1 MINPTA
7 IKTLLARNANLEQEV
22 RVQGWVQ
29 SCRHSKGGFS
39 FIALS
44 DGSCFNSMQTIIPNN
59 VANYDSVIHL
69 STGAAVDIIGIL
81 TASSGKGQ
89 QVEIQGSHISIIGD
103 IEDPAN
109 YPIAKKRHT
118 FEHLRTVAHLR
129 TRTNT
134 FGAVTRLRNTVASSI
149 HSYFQKQGF
158 QWVNTPVIT
167 TSDCEGAG
175 ELFKVST
182 LDLLNLPTTT
192 EGEVDY
198 SQDFFACPAYLTVSG
213 QLQAEAYCLA
223 FSKVYT
229 FGPTFRAEHSNTSRH
244 LAEFWMIE
252 PEIAFAGLAENM
264 ALAEDFL
271 KAIGTAVLTDR
282 ADDMAFFADRIDSK
296 AILRLEQLVKADFE
310 QIEYSE
316 AINILQACKR
326 QFEFPVTWGVDL
338 QSEHERYLT
347 EEHVGRPV
355 ILTNYPKAI
364 KPFYM
369 RQNEDGKTVAAMD
382 VLVPGMGE
390 IIGGGQREER
400 PEVLSAALQER
411 GLQDQLS
418 WYLDL
423 RRYGSAPHAGFG
435 LGLERLL
442 GYISGMSNVRDLIP
456 FARVPGHAG
465 F

>member
-1 MINPTA
+1 MINSAA
-7 IKTLLARNANLEQEV
+7 IKTLLAGDANLEQEV
-22 RVQGWVQ
+22 RVQGWVR

-39 FIALS
+39 FIAIN
-44 DGSCFNSMQTIIPNN
+44 DGSCCDSMQVIIPNSL
-59 VANYDSVIHL
+59 ANYDSVIKL
-69 STGAAVDIIGIL
+69 SAGAAVDIIGIL

-89 QVEIQGSHISIIGD
+89 QVEIQGTRINIIGV
-103 IEDPAN
+103 IEDPAS
-109 YPIAKKRHT
+109 YPVAKKRHT

-134 FGAVTRLRNTVASSI
+134 FGAITRLRNTVASSI
-149 HSYFQKQGF
+149 HGYFQKQGF

-175 ELFKVST
+175 KLFKVST
-182 LDLLNLPTTT
+182 LDLLNLPTTAA
-192 EGEVDY
+192 GEIDY
-198 SQDFFACPAYLTVSG
+198 HQDFFARPAYLTVSG

-244 LAEFWMIE
+244 LAEFWMVE

-282 ADDMAFFADRIDSK
+282 TDDMAFFTDHIDSN
-296 AILRLEQLVKADFE
+296 AILRLEQLVTADFE
-310 QIEYSE
+310 HIEYSK
-316 AINILQACKR
+316 AIDILQACGR
-326 QFEFPVTWGVDL
+326 QFAFPVTWGVDL

-347 EEHVGRPV
+347 EEYVGRPV

-364 KPFYM
+364 KAFYM
-369 RQNEDGKTVAAMD
+369 RQNEDNKTVAAMD

-390 IIGGGQREER
+390 IIGGAQREER

-411 GLQDQLS
+411 GLQDQLN

-423 RRYGSAPHAGFG
+423 RRYGSTPHAGFG

-456 FARVPGHAG
+456 FPRALGHAE